1 MREFRASFNFW
12 LYLLAAANAALLFIG
27 AGNGAA
33 RKQQAPPY
41 SQVEEYNAEVT
52 KTILELQQFRQT
64 TSIPIKSQAGKEGLA
79 TLVNLNP
86 AVNVWYLLKVAWK
99 GGARDLTYHL
109 ENPKPQTQRFLL
121 DRTYPSGLV
130 IAEGGSPHR
139 CDLFGAAPV
148 SALDQA
154 SSSQLIFAPLCE
166 RRMAL
171 RNPATGHRTSLEAIT
186 DFLRDQVWG
195 GEKVVVIVRHLM
207 ADTHRESGR
216 FLAKPETVA
225 DEQAGGRPSGVPLPA
240 RIDSQYADRLLTS
253 GDLGIAVDGA
263 EKNGLIPGEW
273 YAASGNPGIYVSII
287 RPNLISPLILQSY
300 KTLVNNL
307 DWVEASALCYLV
319 AFDLDQFELAYAVGT
334 EHPKV
339 GWSDHILPEMKD
351 TKLPGPDGIGS
362 IAPLISTGLI
372 RPDDGRRTV
381 ATFTGGYKRT
391 HGAFKYGEF
400 ALKNHGSH
408 YGFMENGVVFSKL
421 QPGLATILV
430 LRDSSM
436 QMKTWQEAGNKLLPK
451 IKHARQNGVPLIES
465 FDEASE
471 SSVPGRLV
479 ARWGPGNWSGSEN
492 EKLRT
497 IRAGAAVQENHG
509 RQFLIYAVFSDATPS
524 AMTRVF
530 QAYQCKYAMLLD
542 MNALEH
548 TYLAIYRRSGSQLV
562 LDHLM
567 KGMSQVE
574 KSGPHGPVPR
584 FLGYPD
590 NRDFF
595 YLMRRNV
602 KEVKP

>member
-1 MREFRASFNFW
+1 
-12 LYLLAAANAALLFIG
+12 
-27 AGNGAA
+27 
-33 RKQQAPPY
+33 
-41 SQVEEYNAEVT
+41 
-52 KTILELQQFRQT
+52 
-64 TSIPIKSQAGKEGLA
+64 
-79 TLVNLNP
+79 
-86 AVNVWYLLKVAWK
+86 
-99 GGARDLTYHL
+99 
-109 ENPKPQTQRFLL
+109 
-121 DRTYPSGLV
+121 
-130 IAEGGSPHR
+130 
-139 CDLFGAAPV
+139 
-148 SALDQA
+148 
-154 SSSQLIFAPLCE
+154 
-166 RRMAL
+166 
-171 RNPATGHRTSLEAIT
+171 
-186 DFLRDQVWG
+186 
-195 GEKVVVIVRHLM
+195 
-207 ADTHRESGR
+207 
-216 FLAKPETVA
+216 
-225 DEQAGGRPSGVPLPA
+225 
-240 RIDSQYADRLLTS
+240 
-253 GDLGIAVDGA
+253 
-263 EKNGLIPGEW
+263 
-273 YAASGNPGIYVSII
+273 
-287 RPNLISPLILQSY
+287 
-300 KTLVNNL
+300 
-307 DWVEASALCYLV
+307 
-319 AFDLDQFELAYAVGT
+319 
-334 EHPKV
+334 
-339 GWSDHILPEMKD
+339 
-351 TKLPGPDGIGS
+351 
-362 IAPLISTGLI
+362 
-372 RPDDGRRTV
+372 
-381 ATFTGGYKRT
+381 
-391 HGAFKYGEF
+391 
-400 ALKNHGSH
+400 
-408 YGFMENGVVFSKL
+408 
-421 QPGLATILV
+421 
-430 LRDSSM
+430 M